1 MLVSEYITSYK
12 FPLRYKEADSGMF
25 GQILGRNFN
34 DSLLFR
40 THSKALL
47 GESEKTEFII
57 HCLIFWVRERSGLR
71 DFEKKKY
78 KVQNSNARALN
89 YIGEA
94 KDSFLV

>member
-12 FPLRYKEADSGMF
+12 FPLCYKEADSGMF

-57 HCLIFWVRERSGLR
+57 HCLTF
-71 DFEKKKY
+71 
-78 KVQNSNARALN
+78 
-89 YIGEA
+89 
-94 KDSFLV
+94 

>member
-1 MLVSEYITSYK
+1 MITLNHQSLCLQKNLWERDMLVSEYITSYK
-12 FPLRYKEADSGMF
+12 FPLCYKEADSGMF

-57 HCLIFWVRERSGLR
+57 HCLTF
-71 DFEKKKY
+71 
-78 KVQNSNARALN
+78 
-89 YIGEA
+89 
-94 KDSFLV
+94 